1 MKEFAYSEPCLDEED
16 KKAVLEVLNSKQLE
30 FAYSEPCLDEEDK
43 KAVLEVLN
51 SKQLTQG
58 KRSLLFEE
66 ALCEFLGVKHALVFN
81 SATSALLTLYRNFS
95 DFNADCNE
103 IITTPISFVATA
115 NMLLESGYKPVFAEI
130 KNDGNIDE
138 LALEKLINERT
149 KAIVSVDYAG
159 KSVEIGSIQKLC
171 KRHSLSFLS
180 DSSHALGSEYQNKKV
195 GGFALASVFSFHA
208 IKPITTAEG
217 GAVVTNDGE
226 LYEKMKLFRSH
237 GMLKKDF
244 FEGEVKSIGH
254 NFRLNEIQSA
264 LGLSQ
269 LKKAPLLMQKREEI
283 ALVYDR
289 IFKDNPYFTPLHPLL
304 KDKSSNH
311 LYPILMRQKF
321 FTCKKLIL
329 ENLHKHGILAQV
341 HYKPIYQYQLYQ
353 QLFNTAPLKS
363 AEDFYRAEISLPCH
377 ANLDLGSVQNIAHG
391 VLKTFENLKVK

>member
-1 MKEFAYSEPCLDEED
+1 MK
-16 KKAVLEVLNSKQLE
+16 E

-226 LYEKMKLFRSH
+226 LYEKMKWFRSH
-237 GMLKKDF
+237 GMIKKDF

-329 ENLHKHGILAQV
+329 ENLHKCGILAQV

-363 AEDFYRAEISLPCH
+363 AQDFYRAEISLPCH
-377 ANLDLGSVQNIAHG
+377 ANLDLESVQNIAHG
-391 VLKTFENLKVK
+391 VLKTFENLKIE

>member
-1 MKEFAYSEPCLDEED
+1 MK
-16 KKAVLEVLNSKQLE
+16 E

-95 DFNADCNE
+95 DFSADCNE

-226 LYEKMKLFRSH
+226 LYEKMKWFRSH
-237 GMLKKDF
+237 GMIKKDF

-269 LKKAPLLMQKREEI
+269 LKKAPLLMQKREEV
-283 ALVYDR
+283 ALIYDR
-289 IFKDNPYFTPLHPLL
+289 IFKDSPYFTPLHPLL

-329 ENLHKHGILAQV
+329 ENLHKCGILAQV

-377 ANLDLGSVQNIAHG
+377 ANLDLESAQTIAHG
-391 VLKTFENLKVK
+391 VLKTFENLKIE

>member
-1 MKEFAYSEPCLDEED
+1 MKL
-16 KKAVLEVLNSKQLE
+16 

-95 DFNADCNE
+95 GFSADCNE

-115 NMLLESGYKPVFAEI
+115 NMLLESGYTPVFAEI

-138 LALEKLINERT
+138 LALEKLITKKT

-159 KSVEIGSIQKLC
+159 KSVEIESIQKLC
-171 KRHSLSFLS
+171 KKHSLSFLS

-217 GAVVTNDGE
+217 GAVVTNDSE

-269 LKKAPLLMQKREEI
+269 LKKAPFLMQKREEI

-311 LYPILMRQKF
+311 LYPILMDQKF

-329 ENLHKHGILAQV
+329 ESLHKLGILAQV

-363 AEDFYRAEISLPCH
+363 AEDFYHAEISLPCH
-377 ANLDLGSVQNIAHG
+377 ANLNLENAKAIAHG
-391 VLKTFENLKVK
+391 VLKTFEGFNRMSFI

>member
-1 MKEFAYSEPCLDEED
+1 MK
-16 KKAVLEVLNSKQLE
+16 E

-138 LALEKLINERT
+138 LALEKLINKKT

-159 KSVEIGSIQKLC
+159 KSVEIESIQKLC

-217 GAVVTNDGE
+217 GAVVTNDNE
-226 LYEKMKLFRSH
+226 LYEKMKWFRSH

-269 LKKAPLLMQKREEI
+269 LKKAPFLMQKREEI
-283 ALVYDR
+283 ALTYDR

-329 ENLHKHGILAQV
+329 ENLHKRGILAQV

-353 QLFNTAPLKS
+353 QLFNTVPLKS
-363 AEDFYRAEISLPCH
+363 AEDFYHAEISLPCH
-377 ANLDLGSVQNIAHG
+377 ANLDLESVQNIAHG
-391 VLKTFENLKVK
+391 VLKTFENLKIE

>member
-1 MKEFAYSEPCLDEED
+1 MK
-16 KKAVLEVLNSKQLE
+16 E

-138 LALEKLINERT
+138 LALEKLINEKT

-171 KRHSLSFLS
+171 KRHSLNFLS

-217 GAVVTNDGE
+217 GAVVTNDSE
-226 LYEKMKLFRSH
+226 LYEKMKWFRSH
-237 GMLKKDF
+237 GMIKKDF

-311 LYPILMRQKF
+311 LYPILIRQKF

-329 ENLHKHGILAQV
+329 ENLHKRGILAQV

-363 AEDFYRAEISLPCH
+363 AEDFYRTEISLPCH
-377 ANLDLGSVQNIAHG
+377 ANLDLESVQNIAHG
-391 VLKTFENLKVK
+391 VLKTFEGFKIE

>member
-1 MKEFAYSEPCLDEED
+1 MK
-16 KKAVLEVLNSKQLE
+16 E

-58 KRSLLFEE
+58 KCSLLFEE

-95 DFNADCNE
+95 GFSADRNE

-115 NMLLESGYKPVFAEI
+115 NMLLESGYRPVFAGI

-138 LALEKLINERT
+138 LALEKLINKKT

-159 KSVEIGSIQKLC
+159 KSVEVGSIQKLC
-171 KRHSLSFLS
+171 KKHSLSFLS

-217 GAVVTNDGE
+217 GAVVTNDSE

-283 ALVYDR
+283 ALVYDK

-311 LYPILMRQKF
+311 LYPILMDQKF
-321 FTCKKLIL
+321 FTFKRSIL
-329 ENLHKHGILAQV
+329 ESLHKLGILAQV

-363 AEDFYRAEISLPCH
+363 AEDFYNAEISLPCH
-377 ANLDLGSVQNIAHG
+377 ANLNLESVQNIAHG
-391 VLKTFENLKVK
+391 VLKTFEGFKID

>member
-1 MKEFAYSEPCLDEED
+1 MK
-16 KKAVLEVLNSKQLE
+16 E

-115 NMLLESGYKPVFAEI
+115 NMLLESGYKPIFAEI
-130 KNDGNIDE
+130 KSDGNIDE
-138 LALEKLINERT
+138 LALEKLINEKT

-217 GAVVTNDGE
+217 GAVVTNDSE
-226 LYEKMKLFRSH
+226 LYEKMKWFRSH

-329 ENLHKHGILAQV
+329 ENLHKRGILAQV

-353 QLFNTAPLKS
+353 QLFDTAPLKS

-377 ANLDLGSVQNIAHG
+377 ANLDLESVQNIAHG
-391 VLKTFENLKVK
+391 VLKTFEDLKIE

>member
-1 MKEFAYSEPCLDEED
+1 MK
-16 KKAVLEVLNSKQLE
+16 K

-58 KRSLLFEE
+58 KYSLLFEE
-66 ALCEFLGVKHALVFN
+66 ALCEFLGVKHALAFN

-95 DFNADCNE
+95 DFNADRNE

-115 NMLLESGYKPVFAEI
+115 NMLLESGYKPVFAEV

-138 LALEKLINERT
+138 LALEKLITKKT

-159 KSVEIGSIQKLC
+159 KSVEIESIQRLC
-171 KRHSLSFLS
+171 KKHSLSFLS

-217 GAVVTNDGE
+217 GAVVTNDSE
-226 LYEKMKLFRSH
+226 LYEKMKSFRSH
-237 GMLKKDF
+237 GMIKKDF
-244 FEGEVKSIGH
+244 FEGEVKSVGY

-269 LKKAPLLMQKREEI
+269 LKKAPFLMQKREEI
-283 ALVYDR
+283 ALTYDR

-304 KDKSSNH
+304 KHQSSNH
-311 LYPILMRQKF
+311 LYPILMDQKF
-321 FTCKKLIL
+321 FTFKRSIL
-329 ENLHKHGILAQV
+329 EFLHKLGILAQV

-353 QLFNTAPLKS
+353 QLFNTALLKS
-363 AEDFYRAEISLPCH
+363 AEDFYSAEISLPCH
-377 ANLDLGSVQNIAHG
+377 ANLDLESVQNIAHG
-391 VLKTFENLKVK
+391 VLKTFEGFNRMGFI

>member
-16 KKAVLEVLNSKQLE
+16 KKAVLEVLNSKQI
-30 FAYSEPCLDEEDK
+30 
-43 KAVLEVLN
+43 
-51 SKQLTQG
+51 TQG

-95 DFNADCNE
+95 DFNTDYNE

-115 NMLLESGYKPVFAEI
+115 NMLLESGYTPVFAGI

-138 LALEKLINERT
+138 LALEKLINEKT

-159 KSVEIGSIQKLC
+159 KSVEIESIQKLC
-171 KRHSLSFLS
+171 KKHSLSFLS

-283 ALVYDR
+283 ALVYDK

-304 KDKSSNH
+304 KDQSSNH

-321 FTCKKLIL
+321 FIFKKLIL
-329 ENLHKHGILAQV
+329 ENLHKRGILAQV

-377 ANLDLGSVQNIAHG
+377 ANLNLESVQNIAHG
-391 VLKTFENLKVK
+391 VLKTFEDLKIE

>member
-16 KKAVLEVLNSKQLE
+16 KKAVLEVLNSKQI
-30 FAYSEPCLDEEDK
+30 
-43 KAVLEVLN
+43 
-51 SKQLTQG
+51 TQG

-95 DFNADCNE
+95 DFDADCNE

-217 GAVVTNDGE
+217 GAVVTNDSK
-226 LYEKMKLFRSH
+226 LYEKMKWFRSH

-329 ENLHKHGILAQV
+329 ENLHKRGILAQV

-363 AEDFYRAEISLPCH
+363 AEDFYCAEISLPCH
-377 ANLDLGSVQNIAHG
+377 ANLDLESVQNIAHG
-391 VLKTFENLKVK
+391 VLKTFENLKIE

>member
-1 MKEFAYSEPCLDEED
+1 MK
-16 KKAVLEVLNSKQLE
+16 E

-95 DFNADCNE
+95 GFSADRNE

-115 NMLLESGYKPVFAEI
+115 NMLLESGYKPVFSEV

-138 LALEKLINERT
+138 LALEKLITKKT

-159 KSVEIGSIQKLC
+159 KSVEIESIQELC
-171 KRHSLSFLS
+171 KKHSLSFLS

-195 GGFALASVFSFHA
+195 GSFALASVFSFHA

-269 LKKAPLLMQKREEI
+269 LKKAPLLMQKREEV

-304 KDKSSNH
+304 KNKSSNH
-311 LYPILMRQKF
+311 LYPILMDQKF

-329 ENLHKHGILAQV
+329 ESLHKRGILAQV

-363 AEDFYRAEISLPCH
+363 AEDFYNAEISLPCH
-377 ANLDLGSVQNIAHG
+377 ANLNLESVQNIAHG
-391 VLKTFENLKVK
+391 VLKTFESFNRISSI

>member
-1 MKEFAYSEPCLDEED
+1 MK
-16 KKAVLEVLNSKQLE
+16 K

-58 KRSLLFEE
+58 KYSLLFEE
-66 ALCEFLGVKHALVFN
+66 ALCEFLGVKHALAFN

-95 DFNADCNE
+95 EFSADCNE

-115 NMLLESGYKPVFAEI
+115 NMLLESGYTPVFAEV

-138 LALEKLINERT
+138 LALEKLITKKT

-159 KSVEIGSIQKLC
+159 KSVETESIQRLC
-171 KRHSLSFLS
+171 KKHSLSFLS

-217 GAVVTNDGE
+217 GAVVTNDSE

-269 LKKAPLLMQKREEI
+269 LKKAPLLMQKREEV

-311 LYPILMRQKF
+311 LYPILMDQKF
-321 FTCKKLIL
+321 FTFKRSIL
-329 ENLHKHGILAQV
+329 ESLHKLGILAQV

-363 AEDFYRAEISLPCH
+363 AEDFYNAEISLPCH
-377 ANLDLGSVQNIAHG
+377 ANLNLESVQNIAHG
-391 VLKTFENLKVK
+391 VLKTFEGFNRMGFI

>member
-1 MKEFAYSEPCLDEED
+1 MK
-16 KKAVLEVLNSKQLE
+16 E

-138 LALEKLINERT
+138 LALEKLINKKT

-195 GGFALASVFSFHA
+195 GDFALASVFSFHA

-226 LYEKMKLFRSH
+226 LHEKMKLFRSH

-283 ALVYDR
+283 ALIYDR

-329 ENLHKHGILAQV
+329 ENLHKRGILAQV

-363 AEDFYRAEISLPCH
+363 AENFYRAEISLPCH
-377 ANLDLGSVQNIAHG
+377 ANLDLESVQNIAHG
-391 VLKTFENLKVK
+391 VLKTFEDPKIE

>member
-1 MKEFAYSEPCLDEED
+1 MK
-16 KKAVLEVLNSKQLE
+16 E

-115 NMLLESGYKPVFAEI
+115 NMLLESGYKPIFAEI

-138 LALEKLINERT
+138 LALEKLIGKKT

-226 LYEKMKLFRSH
+226 LYEKMKWFRSH
-237 GMLKKDF
+237 GMIKKDF

-283 ALVYDR
+283 ALTYDR

-329 ENLHKHGILAQV
+329 ENLHKRGILAQV

-377 ANLDLGSVQNIAHG
+377 ANLDLESVHNIAHG
-391 VLKTFENLKVK
+391 VLKTFEDLKIE

>member
-1 MKEFAYSEPCLDEED
+1 MK
-16 KKAVLEVLNSKQLE
+16 E

-95 DFNADCNE
+95 DFSADCNE

-138 LALEKLINERT
+138 LALEKLINEKT

-226 LYEKMKLFRSH
+226 LHEKMKWFRSH
-237 GMLKKDF
+237 GMIKKDF

-321 FTCKKLIL
+321 FTCKKFIL
-329 ENLHKHGILAQV
+329 ENLHKRGILAQV

-377 ANLDLGSVQNIAHG
+377 ANLDLESVQNIAHG
-391 VLKTFENLKVK
+391 VLKTFEDLKIE

>member
-1 MKEFAYSEPCLDEED
+1 MK
-16 KKAVLEVLNSKQLE
+16 K

-58 KRSLLFEE
+58 RYSLLFEE
-66 ALCEFLGVKHALVFN
+66 ALCEFLGVKHALAFN

-115 NMLLESGYKPVFAEI
+115 NMLLESGYTPVFAEV

-138 LALEKLINERT
+138 LALEKLINEKT

-159 KSVEIGSIQKLC
+159 KSVEIESIQKLC
-171 KRHSLSFLS
+171 KKHSLSFLS

-217 GAVVTNDGE
+217 GAVVTNDSQ

-237 GMLKKDF
+237 GMIKKDF

-283 ALVYDR
+283 ALTYDR

-329 ENLHKHGILAQV
+329 ENLHKRGILAQV

-353 QLFNTAPLKS
+353 QLFNTTPLKS

-377 ANLDLGSVQNIAHG
+377 ANLDLESVQNIAHG
-391 VLKTFENLKVK
+391 VLKTFEDLKVE

>member
-1 MKEFAYSEPCLDEED
+1 MK
-16 KKAVLEVLNSKQLE
+16 K

-58 KRSLLFEE
+58 KYSLLFEE

-95 DFNADCNE
+95 EFSADCNE
-103 IITTPISFVATA
+103 VITTPISFVATA
-115 NMLLESGYKPVFAEI
+115 NMLLESGYTPVFAEV

-138 LALEKLINERT
+138 LALEKLITKKT

-159 KSVEIGSIQKLC
+159 KSVEAGSIQRLC
-171 KRHSLSFLS
+171 KKHSLSFLS

-217 GAVVTNDGE
+217 GAVVTNDSG
-226 LYEKMKLFRSH
+226 LHEKMKSFRSH
-237 GMLKKDF
+237 GMIKKDF
-244 FEGEVKSIGH
+244 FEGEVKSVGY

-269 LKKAPLLMQKREEI
+269 LKKAPLLMQKREEV
-283 ALVYDR
+283 ALVYNE

-304 KDKSSNH
+304 KHQSSNH

-321 FTCKKLIL
+321 FTFKRSIL
-329 ENLHKHGILAQV
+329 EFLHKLGILAQV

-363 AEDFYRAEISLPCH
+363 AQDFYNAEISLPCH
-377 ANLDLGSVQNIAHG
+377 ANLDLESVQNIAHG
-391 VLKTFENLKVK
+391 VLKTFEGFNKISSI

>member
-1 MKEFAYSEPCLDEED
+1 MK
-16 KKAVLEVLNSKQLE
+16 E

-95 DFNADCNE
+95 NFNADCNE

-138 LALEKLINERT
+138 LALEKLINEKT

-171 KRHSLSFLS
+171 KKHSLSFLS
-180 DSSHALGSEYQNKKV
+180 DSSHALGSEYQNQKI

-217 GAVVTNDGE
+217 GAVVTNDSE
-226 LYEKMKLFRSH
+226 LHEKMKWFRSH
-237 GMLKKDF
+237 GMIKKDF

-283 ALVYDR
+283 ALAYDR

-329 ENLHKHGILAQV
+329 ENLHKCGILAQV

-377 ANLDLGSVQNIAHG
+377 ANLDLESAQTIAHS
-391 VLKTFENLKVK
+391 VLKTFEGFKTE

>member
-1 MKEFAYSEPCLDEED
+1 MK
-16 KKAVLEVLNSKQLE
+16 E

-95 DFNADCNE
+95 DFSADRNE

-115 NMLLESGYKPVFAEI
+115 NMLLESGYTPVFAGI

-138 LALEKLINERT
+138 LAIEKLITKKT

-159 KSVEIGSIQKLC
+159 KSVEIESIQELC
-171 KRHSLSFLS
+171 KKHSLSFLS

-195 GGFALASVFSFHA
+195 GSFALASVFSFHA

-217 GAVVTNDGE
+217 GAVVTNDSE
-226 LYEKMKLFRSH
+226 LHEKMKLFRSH

-269 LKKAPLLMQKREEI
+269 LKKAPFLMQKREEA

-321 FTCKKLIL
+321 FACKKLIL
-329 ENLHKHGILAQV
+329 ENLHKLGILAQV

-377 ANLDLGSVQNIAHG
+377 ANLNLESVQNIAHG
-391 VLKTFENLKVK
+391 VLKTFESFKIE

>member
-16 KKAVLEVLNSKQLE
+16 KKAVLEVLNSKQI
-30 FAYSEPCLDEEDK
+30 
-43 KAVLEVLN
+43 
-51 SKQLTQG
+51 TQG

-138 LALEKLINERT
+138 LALEKLINEKT

-159 KSVEIGSIQKLC
+159 KSVEVGSIQKLC

-217 GAVVTNDGE
+217 GAVVTNDSE

-283 ALVYDR
+283 ALIYDR

-321 FTCKKLIL
+321 FACKKLIL
-329 ENLHKHGILAQV
+329 ENLHKRGILAQV

-363 AEDFYRAEISLPCH
+363 AQDFYRAEISLPCH
-377 ANLDLGSVQNIAHG
+377 ANLDLESAQTIAHG
-391 VLKTFENLKVK
+391 VLKTFEDLKIE

>member
-1 MKEFAYSEPCLDEED
+1 MK
-16 KKAVLEVLNSKQLE
+16 E

-217 GAVVTNDGE
+217 GAVVTNDNE
-226 LYEKMKLFRSH
+226 LYEKMKWFRSH
-237 GMLKKDF
+237 GMIKKDF

-283 ALVYDR
+283 ALTYDR

-329 ENLHKHGILAQV
+329 ENLHKRGILAQV

-377 ANLDLGSVQNIAHG
+377 ANLDLESVQNIAHG
-391 VLKTFENLKVK
+391 VLKTFENLKIEWVSFRASNFNH

>member
-1 MKEFAYSEPCLDEED
+1 MK
-16 KKAVLEVLNSKQLE
+16 E

-115 NMLLESGYKPVFAEI
+115 NMLLESSYKPVFAEI

-138 LALEKLINERT
+138 LALEKLINKKT

-159 KSVEIGSIQKLC
+159 KSVEIESIQKLC
-171 KRHSLSFLS
+171 KKHSLSFLS

-217 GAVVTNDGE
+217 GAVVTNDNE
-226 LYEKMKLFRSH
+226 LYEKMKWFRSH
-237 GMLKKDF
+237 GMIKKDF

-377 ANLDLGSVQNIAHG
+377 ANLDLESVQNIAHG
-391 VLKTFENLKVK
+391 VLKTFEDLKIE

>member
-1 MKEFAYSEPCLDEED
+1 MKEFAYSEPCLD
-16 KKAVLEVLNSKQLE
+16 K
-30 FAYSEPCLDEEDK
+30 EDK

-95 DFNADCNE
+95 EFSADRNE

-115 NMLLESGYKPVFAEI
+115 NMLLESGYTPVFAGI

-159 KSVEIGSIQKLC
+159 KSVEVESVQKLC
-171 KRHSLSFLS
+171 KKHSLSFLS

-217 GAVVTNDGE
+217 GAVVTNDSE
-226 LYEKMKLFRSH
+226 LHEK
-237 GMLKKDF
+237 
-244 FEGEVKSIGH
+244 
-254 NFRLNEIQSA
+254 
-264 LGLSQ
+264 
-269 LKKAPLLMQKREEI
+269 
-283 ALVYDR
+283 
-289 IFKDNPYFTPLHPLL
+289 
-304 KDKSSNH
+304 
-311 LYPILMRQKF
+311 
-321 FTCKKLIL
+321 
-329 ENLHKHGILAQV
+329 
-341 HYKPIYQYQLYQ
+341 
-353 QLFNTAPLKS
+353 
-363 AEDFYRAEISLPCH
+363 
-377 ANLDLGSVQNIAHG
+377 
-391 VLKTFENLKVK
+391 

>member
-1 MKEFAYSEPCLDEED
+1 MK
-16 KKAVLEVLNSKQLE
+16 E

-95 DFNADCNE
+95 DFNTDCNE

-138 LALEKLINERT
+138 LALEKLINEKT

-159 KSVEIGSIQKLC
+159 KSVEIESIQKLC

-217 GAVVTNDGE
+217 GAVVTNDNE
-226 LYEKMKLFRSH
+226 LYEKMKWFRSH
-237 GMLKKDF
+237 GMIKKDF

-329 ENLHKHGILAQV
+329 ENLHKRSILAQV

-377 ANLDLGSVQNIAHG
+377 ANLDLESVQNIAHG
-391 VLKTFENLKVK
+391 VLKTFEGFKIE

>member
-16 KKAVLEVLNSKQLE
+16 KKT
-30 FAYSEPCLDEEDK
+30 
-43 KAVLEVLN
+43 VLEVLN

-217 GAVVTNDGE
+217 GAVVTNDSE
-226 LYEKMKLFRSH
+226 LYEKMKWFRSH
-237 GMLKKDF
+237 GMIKKDF

-329 ENLHKHGILAQV
+329 ENLHKRGILAQV

-377 ANLDLGSVQNIAHG
+377 ANLNSESVQNIAHG
-391 VLKTFENLKVK
+391 VLKTFENLKIE

>member
-1 MKEFAYSEPCLDEED
+1 MK
-16 KKAVLEVLNSKQLE
+16 E

-95 DFNADCNE
+95 GFNADCNE

-115 NMLLESGYKPVFAEI
+115 NMLLESGYKPVFAGI

-138 LALEKLINERT
+138 LALEKLINEKT

-159 KSVEIGSIQKLC
+159 KSVEIESIQELC
-171 KRHSLSFLS
+171 KKHSLSFLS
-180 DSSHALGSEYQNKKV
+180 DSSHALGSEYQNQKV

-217 GAVVTNDGE
+217 GAVVTNDSE
-226 LYEKMKLFRSH
+226 LHEKMKWFRSH

-244 FEGEVKSIGH
+244 FEGEVKSVGH

-269 LKKAPLLMQKREEI
+269 LKKAPFLMQKREEV
-283 ALVYDR
+283 ALTYDK

-329 ENLHKHGILAQV
+329 ENLHKIGILAQV

-377 ANLDLGSVQNIAHG
+377 ANLNLESVQNIAHG
-391 VLKTFENLKVK
+391 VLKTFENLKIE

>member
-1 MKEFAYSEPCLDEED
+1 MK
-16 KKAVLEVLNSKQLE
+16 K

-58 KRSLLFEE
+58 KYSLLFEE
-66 ALCEFLGVKHALVFN
+66 ALCEFLGVKHALAFN

-95 DFNADCNE
+95 GFSADRNE

-115 NMLLESGYKPVFAEI
+115 NMLLESGYTPVFAEV

-138 LALEKLINERT
+138 LALEKLITKKT
-149 KAIVSVDYAG
+149 KAVVSVDYAG
-159 KSVEIGSIQKLC
+159 KSVEIESIQRLC
-171 KRHSLSFLS
+171 KKHSLSFLS

-217 GAVVTNDGE
+217 GAVVTNDSE
-226 LYEKMKLFRSH
+226 LYEKMKSFRSH
-237 GMLKKDF
+237 GMIKKDF
-244 FEGEVKSIGH
+244 FEGEVKSVGY

-269 LKKAPLLMQKREEI
+269 LKKAPFLMQKREEI

-304 KDKSSNH
+304 KHQSSNH
-311 LYPILMRQKF
+311 LYPILMDQKF
-321 FTCKKLIL
+321 FTFKRSIL
-329 ENLHKHGILAQV
+329 EFLHKLGILAQV

-363 AEDFYRAEISLPCH
+363 AQDFYSAEISLPCH
-377 ANLDLGSVQNIAHG
+377 ANLNLESVQSIAHG
-391 VLKTFENLKVK
+391 VLKTFEGFNKISSV

>member
-1 MKEFAYSEPCLDEED
+1 MK
-16 KKAVLEVLNSKQLE
+16 E

-138 LALEKLINERT
+138 LALEKLINKKT

-226 LYEKMKLFRSH
+226 LYEKMKWFRSH

-289 IFKDNPYFTPLHPLL
+289 ILKDNPYFTPLHPLL

-311 LYPILMRQKF
+311 LYPILIRQKF

-329 ENLHKHGILAQV
+329 ENLHKRGILAQV

-377 ANLDLGSVQNIAHG
+377 ANLDLESAQTIAHG
-391 VLKTFENLKVK
+391 VLKTFEGFKIE

>member
-1 MKEFAYSEPCLDEED
+1 MK
-16 KKAVLEVLNSKQLE
+16 E

-95 DFNADCNE
+95 DFDADCNE

-115 NMLLESGYKPVFAEI
+115 NMLLESGYTPVFAGI

-138 LALEKLINERT
+138 LALEKLITKKT

-159 KSVEIGSIQKLC
+159 KSVEVGSIQKLC
-171 KRHSLSFLS
+171 KKHSLSFLS

-217 GAVVTNDGE
+217 GAVVTNNSE

-237 GMLKKDF
+237 GMLKKNF
-244 FEGEVKSIGH
+244 FEGEVKSVGH

-304 KDKSSNH
+304 KDQSSNH

-321 FTCKKLIL
+321 FTFKKPIL
-329 ENLHKHGILAQV
+329 ENLHKLGILAQV

-363 AEDFYRAEISLPCH
+363 VQDFYNAEISLPCH
-377 ANLDLGSVQNIAHG
+377 ANLDLESVQNIAHG
-391 VLKTFENLKVK
+391 VLKTFEGFNKMGFI

>member
-1 MKEFAYSEPCLDEED
+1 MK
-16 KKAVLEVLNSKQLE
+16 E

-115 NMLLESGYKPVFAEI
+115 NMLLESGYKPVFAGI

-138 LALEKLINERT
+138 LALEKLINEKT

-217 GAVVTNDGE
+217 GAVVTNDNE
-226 LYEKMKLFRSH
+226 LYEKMKWFRSH
-237 GMLKKDF
+237 GMIKKDF

-283 ALVYDR
+283 ALTYDR

-329 ENLHKHGILAQV
+329 ENLHKCGILAQV

-377 ANLDLGSVQNIAHG
+377 ANLDLESVHNISHG
-391 VLKTFENLKVK
+391 VLKTFEDLKIE

>member
-1 MKEFAYSEPCLDEED
+1 MKEFAYSEP
-16 KKAVLEVLNSKQLE
+16 
-30 FAYSEPCLDEEDK
+30 YLDEEDK

-95 DFNADCNE
+95 DFSADCNE

-138 LALEKLINERT
+138 LALEKLINKKT

-180 DSSHALGSEYQNKKV
+180 DSSHALGSEYQNKKI

-217 GAVVTNDGE
+217 GAVVTNDNE
-226 LYEKMKLFRSH
+226 LYEKMKWFRSH
-237 GMLKKDF
+237 GMIKKDF

-269 LKKAPLLMQKREEI
+269 LKKAHLLMQKREEI
-283 ALVYDR
+283 ALIYDR

-329 ENLHKHGILAQV
+329 ENLHKRGILAQV

-363 AEDFYRAEISLPCH
+363 AQDFYRAEISLPCH
-377 ANLDLGSVQNIAHG
+377 ANLDLESVQNIAHG
-391 VLKTFENLKVK
+391 VLKTFEDLKIE

>member
-1 MKEFAYSEPCLDEED
+1 MKP
-16 KKAVLEVLNSKQLE
+16 

-58 KRSLLFEE
+58 KYSLLFEE
-66 ALCEFLGVKHALVFN
+66 ALCEFLGVRHALAFN
-81 SATSALLTLYRNFS
+81 SATSALLALYRNFS
-95 DFNADCNE
+95 DFSADYNE

-115 NMLLESGYKPVFAEI
+115 NMLLESGYTPIFAGV

-138 LALEKLINERT
+138 WALEKLITKKT

-159 KSVEIGSIQKLC
+159 KSVEVESIQKLC
-171 KRHSLSFLS
+171 KKHSLSFLS
-180 DSSHALGSEYQNKKV
+180 DSSHALGSEYCNKKV
-195 GGFALASVFSFHA
+195 GNFALASVFSFHA

-217 GAVVTNDGE
+217 GAVVTNDSE

-244 FEGEVKSIGH
+244 FEGEVKSVGY

-269 LKKAPLLMQKREEI
+269 LKKASLLMQKREEI

-289 IFKDNPYFTPLHPLL
+289 IFKDNPYFTPLHLSL
-304 KDKSSNH
+304 KHQSSNH
-311 LYPILMRQKF
+311 LYPILIHQKF
-321 FTCKKLIL
+321 FTNKRAIL
-329 ENLHKHGILAQV
+329 ENLHKLGILAQV

-363 AEDFYRAEISLPCH
+363 AEDFYSTEISLPCH
-377 ANLDLGSVQNIAHG
+377 ANLNLENAKNIAHG
-391 VLKTFENLKVK
+391 VLKTFEGFNKPD

>member
-1 MKEFAYSEPCLDEED
+1 MK
-16 KKAVLEVLNSKQLE
+16 E

-66 ALCEFLGVKHALVFN
+66 SLCEFLGVKHALVFN

-95 DFNADCNE
+95 DFSADCNE
-103 IITTPISFVATA
+103 IITTPMSFVATA
-115 NMLLESGYKPVFAEI
+115 NMLLESGYRPVFAEV

-138 LALEKLINERT
+138 LALEKLITKKT

-159 KSVEIGSIQKLC
+159 KSVEVESVQKLC
-171 KRHSLSFLS
+171 KKRSLSFLS

-217 GAVVTNDGE
+217 GAVVTNNSE

-237 GMLKKDF
+237 GMIKKDF

-311 LYPILMRQKF
+311 LYPILMDQKF
-321 FTCKKLIL
+321 FIFKKLIL
-329 ENLHKHGILAQV
+329 ENLHKLGILAQV

-363 AEDFYRAEISLPCH
+363 AEDFYNAEISLPCH
-377 ANLDLGSVQNIAHG
+377 ANLNLESVQNIAHG
-391 VLKTFENLKVK
+391 VLKTFEGFNRISSV

>member
-1 MKEFAYSEPCLDEED
+1 MK
-16 KKAVLEVLNSKQLE
+16 E

-95 DFNADCNE
+95 GFNAHCNE

-115 NMLLESGYKPVFAEI
+115 NMLLESGYTPVFAEV

-138 LALEKLINERT
+138 LALEKLITKKT

-159 KSVEIGSIQKLC
+159 KSVEIESIQRLC
-171 KRHSLSFLS
+171 KKHSLSFLS

-217 GAVVTNDGE
+217 GAVVTNDSE

-244 FEGEVKSIGH
+244 FEGEVKSVGH

-321 FTCKKLIL
+321 FIFKKLIL
-329 ENLHKHGILAQV
+329 ENLHKRGILAQV

-353 QLFNTAPLKS
+353 QLFNTTPLKS
-363 AEDFYRAEISLPCH
+363 AEDFYNAEISLPCH
-377 ANLDLGSVQNIAHG
+377 ANLNLENAKAIAHG
-391 VLKTFENLKVK
+391 VLKTFENLKIE

>member
-16 KKAVLEVLNSKQLE
+16 KKV
-30 FAYSEPCLDEEDK
+30 
-43 KAVLEVLN
+43 VLEVLN

-95 DFNADCNE
+95 GFNADCNE

-115 NMLLESGYKPVFAEI
+115 NMLLESGYKPVFAGI

-138 LALEKLINERT
+138 LALEKLINEKT

-226 LYEKMKLFRSH
+226 LYEKMKWFRSH
-237 GMLKKDF
+237 GMIKKDF

-329 ENLHKHGILAQV
+329 ENLHKRGILAQV

-377 ANLDLGSVQNIAHG
+377 ANLDLESVQNIAHG
-391 VLKTFENLKVK
+391 VLKTFEDLKIE

>member
-1 MKEFAYSEPCLDEED
+1 MK
-16 KKAVLEVLNSKQLE
+16 E

-95 DFNADCNE
+95 GFNADCNE

-138 LALEKLINERT
+138 LALEKLINEKT

-217 GAVVTNDGE
+217 GAVVTNDNE
-226 LYEKMKLFRSH
+226 LYEKMKWFRSH
-237 GMLKKDF
+237 GMIKKDF

-254 NFRLNEIQSA
+254 NFRLNEIQST

-283 ALVYDR
+283 ALTYDR

-329 ENLHKHGILAQV
+329 ENLHKRGILAQV

-377 ANLDLGSVQNIAHG
+377 ANLDLKSVQNIAHG
-391 VLKTFENLKVK
+391 VLKTFENFKIE

>member
-1 MKEFAYSEPCLDEED
+1 MK
-16 KKAVLEVLNSKQLE
+16 E

-138 LALEKLINERT
+138 LALEKLINEKT

-217 GAVVTNDGE
+217 GAVVTNDNE
-226 LYEKMKLFRSH
+226 LHEKMKWFRSH
-237 GMLKKDF
+237 GMIKKDF

-363 AEDFYRAEISLPCH
+363 AEDFYHAEISLPCH
-377 ANLDLGSVQNIAHG
+377 ANLDLESVQNIAHG
-391 VLKTFENLKVK
+391 VLKTFEDLKIE

>member
-1 MKEFAYSEPCLDEED
+1 MK
-16 KKAVLEVLNSKQLE
+16 E

-95 DFNADCNE
+95 GFSADCNE

-138 LALEKLINERT
+138 LALEKLINEKT

-159 KSVEIGSIQKLC
+159 KSVEIESIQRLC

-217 GAVVTNDGE
+217 GAVVTNDSE

-321 FTCKKLIL
+321 FACKKLIL
-329 ENLHKHGILAQV
+329 ENLHKCGILAQV

-363 AEDFYRAEISLPCH
+363 AEDFYRTEISLPCH
-377 ANLDLGSVQNIAHG
+377 ANLDLESVQNIAHG
-391 VLKTFENLKVK
+391 VLKTFEDLKIE

>member
-1 MKEFAYSEPCLDEED
+1 MK
-16 KKAVLEVLNSKQLE
+16 E

-103 IITTPISFVATA
+103 MITTPISFVATA
-115 NMLLESGYKPVFAEI
+115 NMLLESGYTPVFAEV

-138 LALEKLINERT
+138 LALEKLITKKT

-159 KSVEIGSIQKLC
+159 KSVEVESIQKLC
-171 KRHSLSFLS
+171 KKHSLSFLS

-217 GAVVTNDGE
+217 GAVVTNDSE

-269 LKKAPLLMQKREEI
+269 LKKAPFLMQKREEA
-283 ALVYDR
+283 ALTYDR

-311 LYPILMRQKF
+311 LYPILIRQKF

-329 ENLHKHGILAQV
+329 ENLHKRGILAQV

-353 QLFNTAPLKS
+353 QLFNTALLKS

-377 ANLDLGSVQNIAHG
+377 ANLNLESVQNIAHD
-391 VLKTFENLKVK
+391 VLKTFEGFKIE

>member
-1 MKEFAYSEPCLDEED
+1 MK
-16 KKAVLEVLNSKQLE
+16 E

-138 LALEKLINERT
+138 LALEKLINKKT

-159 KSVEIGSIQKLC
+159 KSVEIESIQKLC
-171 KRHSLSFLS
+171 KKHSLSFLS

-217 GAVVTNDGE
+217 GAVVTNDNE
-226 LYEKMKLFRSH
+226 LHEKMKWFRSH
-237 GMLKKDF
+237 GMIKKDF

-363 AEDFYRAEISLPCH
+363 AQDFYRAEISLPCH
-377 ANLDLGSVQNIAHG
+377 ANLDLESVQNIAHG
-391 VLKTFENLKVK
+391 VLKTFENLKIE